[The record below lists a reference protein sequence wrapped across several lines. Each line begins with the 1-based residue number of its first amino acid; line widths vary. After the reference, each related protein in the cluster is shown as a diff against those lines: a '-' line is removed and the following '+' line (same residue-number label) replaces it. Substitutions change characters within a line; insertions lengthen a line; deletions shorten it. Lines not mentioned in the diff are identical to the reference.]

1 MRMRQDLAT
10 FEEAFYEE
18 MQLERNRRE
27 RLRRDASM
35 RSRRR
40 RTERIHKAGTFRFVL
55 LVLAIVA
62 TAVGVTVAMFQ
73 VLYIALG

>member
-27 RLRRDASM
+27 RLRRDASA

-40 RTERIHKAGTFRFVL
+40 QTERVHKAGTFRFIL
-55 LVLAIVA
+55 LVLAIIG

-73 VLYIALG
+73 VLYIVLG